1 MLKCYMGVL
10 IHIKTQ
16 MIAFPNDLKL
26 FHINTKKSSKQNRQ
40 SKYDHKALMMTN
52 NNDTLIILVVV

>member
-16 MIAFPNDLKL
+16 MIAFHNDLKL
-26 FHINTKKSSKQNRQ
+26 FHINTKKVPNRIDRAN
-40 SKYDHKALMMTN
+40 KITKHL
-52 NNDTLIILVVV
+52 